1 MAKNIQIRRDTAANW
16 AAVNPTLAQGEIGIE
31 TDLLGSSGVL
41 QKYGDGVTPWNLLPY
56 QDRGGI
62 DGLPGKSAYQVWLD
76 EGNTGTEQ
84 DFLDSLEGPQ
94 GPIGQTGNQGNPGP
108 EGPVGPEGEGVISGI
123 GVLSD
128 APNVILDVGT
138 NRNNSLLLVG
148 NRILDAPT
156 NSIPGY
162 SGQVFLTQDAT
173 GFHALTLDPKF
184 NVVSGSVAEI
194 ALLGPNQK
202 VLITWVSETINIF
215 HTIITPLQ

>member
-1 MAKNIQIRRDTAANW
+1 M
-16 AAVNPTLAQGEIGIE
+16 
-31 TDLLGSSGVL
+31 
-41 QKYGDGVTPWNLLPY
+41 
-56 QDRGGI
+56 
-62 DGLPGKSAYQVWLD
+62 
-76 EGNTGTEQ
+76 
-84 DFLDSLEGPQ
+84 
-94 GPIGQTGNQGNPGP
+94 
-108 EGPVGPEGEGVISGI
+108 
-123 GVLSD
+123 SD
-128 APNVILDVGT
+128 APNVILDVET